1 MLRDLAWNTGENTAP
16 SASQI
21 KTGGT
26 TKQWSQ
32 APDNRATPPTGAWL
46 SALLMLGHIATDDP
60 PEGRPGACG
69 GDCQG
74 LTVRPAVAQ
83 GAGVSKKFCFPLD

>member
-1 MLRDLAWNTGENTAP
+1 MLRDLAWKTGENTAT
-16 SASQI
+16 SADQI
-21 KTGGT
+21 KASGT

-32 APDNRATPPTGAWL
+32 APDDRATPPTGAWL
-46 SALLMLGHIATDDP
+46 SLLQMLGHIATVDP
-60 PEGRPGACG
+60 LEDRPGACG

-74 LTVRPAVAQ
+74 LIVRPAAAQ